1 MYINPSSRPLV
12 SLTPRITRRLSS
24 CELLLCQV
32 PPLLPR
38 TILPPLSSSTS
49 PPHAHCQYLD
59 QLSTLTTAIS
69 LADCDICVLIVLK
82 LIFYEAAICSTKVCY
97 SNLQIL
103 LIDCHILMKVSLLSI
118 VFPSTFSLSQSS
130 QGVQYILYSRAF
142 PR

>member
-1 MYINPSSRPLV
+1 MYINPSPRPLV
-12 SLTPRITRRLSS
+12 SLTPRVSSHLSS

-32 PPLLPR
+32 PPLPPR

-82 LIFYEAAICSTKVCY
+82 FIFYEAAICSIKVL
-97 SNLQIL
+97 LQIL
-103 LIDCHILMKVSLLSI
+103 LIDCLKIYFRKLPHPHESVSPLRLIIHGGKCNKNNS
-118 VFPSTFSLSQSS
+118 VSFF
-130 QGVQYILYSRAF
+130 YN
-142 PR
+142 